1 MKKITIPLIIVLSA
15 LVDQLTKFFIV
26 TNISLNSSVIVIKN
40 ILSFTYIR
48 NTGVSFG
55 MFSNLTIVILI
66 LTILILIILT
76 KELKKYFDNKIMLIA
91 YSLVVGGLLGNLI
104 DRTIFGYVRD
114 FIDLNFIN
122 FPIFNVSDILI
133 TVGIFVLLIYSFKM
147 EVPNGNKSKERIRE

>member
-1 MKKITIPLIIVLSA
+1 MKKITIPLIIVLST

-48 NTGVSFG
+48 NTGVAFG

-91 YSLVVGGLLGNLI
+91 YSLVVGGLFGNLI

-114 FIDLNFIN
+114 FIDFNFIN

-133 TVGIFVLLIYSFKM
+133 TVGIFVLLIYSFIM
-147 EVPNGNKSKERIRE
+147 EVPNGNKGKERIRE